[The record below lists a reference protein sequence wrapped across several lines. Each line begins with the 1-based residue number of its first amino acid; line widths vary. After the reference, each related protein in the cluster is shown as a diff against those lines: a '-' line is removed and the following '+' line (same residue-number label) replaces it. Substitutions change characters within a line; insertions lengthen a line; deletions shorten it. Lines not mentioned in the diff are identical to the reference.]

1 MCRSI
6 LRVMLFCL
14 NSPSKKHAVSFRP
27 NGPLESRKLMPAY
40 RLLAVRDCLCH

>member
-14 NSPSKKHAVSFRP
+14 NSPSKKHAVMFVFDPTALSNRA
-27 NGPLESRKLMPAY
+27 N
-40 RLLAVRDCLCH
+40 